1 MASAISASAA
11 TTIAAAAT
19 TAAALTRLG
28 FIHFQ
33 LLAEYSLTVK
43 TLLSGISI
51 LLPLVGDEGVAL
63 AGVVHVSHHAELVK
77 LTLDLL
83 IGEILIHTVHEQLG
97 HLVSC
102 RSESSNISLVVLDQN
117 L

>member
-11 TTIAAAAT
+11 TTIAAAAAT

-33 LLAEYSLTVK
+33 LLAKDGLTVQ
-43 TLLSGISI
+43 TLLSGIGI

-83 IGEILIHTVHEQLG
+83 IGEILVDTVHEQLG

-102 RSESSNISLVVLDQN
+102 RSESSNISL
-117 L
+117 